1 MGGITMRSFR
11 MRLEPLALLVTIIC
25 ICMCVLALLSFA
37 TSMADQRIAFQ
48 HGETVRIRY
57 ELEEAGQ
64 RFLKELSRS
73 DDTGIINRELEKD
86 GYRLSIEVLKEDD
99 EMKIRTWKIVKIGK
113 QDENIGGLREGE

>member
-1 MGGITMRSFR
+1 MRSFR